1 MAWTGG
7 GVHGWEVQ
15 GVGMAE
21 FTEMLVCVNLVPQLF
36 SVAQTEAAFRH
47 VNRLALVAASE
58 VRPQP
63 ATRNPQPASLNLIC
77 ASYFLE
83 FVLSCRAQVRM
94 GAVEVESCLRVLA
107 GVGDKAALVH
117 SVLEAQHQ
125 VAEWL
130 CLFRGS

>member
-63 ATRNPQPASLNLIC
+63 ATRNPQPATRKLEPDMCFLFSRIRAFVSCSGADGCRGGGELPAGASRCWRQGGTGAQC
-77 ASYFLE
+77 A
-83 FVLSCRAQVRM
+83 
-94 GAVEVESCLRVLA
+94 
-107 GVGDKAALVH
+107 
-117 SVLEAQHQ
+117 
-125 VAEWL
+125 
-130 CLFRGS
+130 